1 MASPYGNFGAIPD
14 VGNIDLGKLG
24 SKRGPDYV
32 PYNAKGRDSLAR
44 VSFNTGIMWLGGY
57 VSGGLYGFVE
67 GWRGAASPNYKI
79 RFNSVMNAF
88 SKRGSYLGNSL
99 GIIGEYHIFKC
110 LAVLFTCKYFWYS
123 ISDGVLFL
131 FSVLLSSFLTNYYK
145 YKYRICAYGQHGGFG
160 LCWGGTVY

>member
-99 GIIGEYHIFKC
+99 GIIGESIALILLRNINFWKF
-110 LAVLFTCKYFWYS
+110 VTC
-123 ISDGVLFL
+123 GVCAGRSLPYP
-131 FSVLLSSFLTNYYK
+131 LS
-145 YKYRICAYGQHGGFG
+145 H
-160 LCWGGTVY
+160 